1 MTAVTTLGQPR
12 AAVPAP
18 SAAQPV
24 RVTHVVFD
32 FDGGGLETLV
42 AEMAAGF
49 QGTSVQVSLVTLS
62 GREGRLG
69 ASTRHRFESFNIVRP
84 LPVGSMILPT
94 GVAATIRSTRP
105 DVVHLHT
112 GAWYKGARAA
122 RLAGV
127 RRVVYTEHGRE
138 HWDPPLMR
146 WLDRRASMR
155 TDAVVAVSTRLAE
168 YLVREVGVAR
178 TKTFTIHNGIDT
190 SAFTPGP
197 VSVDFRRAL
206 DIPADALVV
215 GSVGRLEA
223 VKSFETLLEAAAA
236 LRKQWNE
243 RFVVV
248 LFGDGSQRQALQQR
262 AEQLGIS
269 QLVRFAGWTDR
280 AIDAYRLMSVFVLP
294 SRSEGQSVSLLE
306 ALACGA
312 VPVVTDVGANRET
325 LGPELATQL
334 VSPGNPGALATTLL
348 ATVSSPQ
355 RVHAMAACGRA
366 RVADLYSQRKMLQE
380 YESLYRRLST
390 TGGVPSR

>member
-1 MTAVTTLGQPR
+1 MTAATTLQGIRPV
-12 AAVPAP
+12 VPAET
-18 SAAQPV
+18 ALRTV

-49 QGTSVQVSLVTLS
+49 RGTSVHVSLVTLS

-69 ASTRHRFESFNIVRP
+69 ASTRERFESFNIVRP
-84 LPVGSMILPT
+84 LPIVSMTWPV
-94 GVAATIRSTRP
+94 GVAATIRSTKP

-127 RRVVYTEHGRE
+127 KRVVYTEHGRE

-155 TDAVVAVSTRLAE
+155 TDAVVSVSTRLGK
-168 YLVREVGVAR
+168 YLAREVGVAQA
-178 TKTFTIHNGIDT
+178 KICTIHNGIDT
-190 SAFTPGP
+190 AAFTPGAA
-197 VSVDFRRAL
+197 SDDLRRSL
-206 DIPADALVV
+206 DIPSDALVL
-215 GSVGRLEA
+215 GSVGRLES
-223 VKSFETLLEAAAA
+223 VKSYERLLEAAAL
-236 LRKQWNE
+236 LRTQWQQP
-243 RFVVV
+243 FVVA
-248 LFGDGSQRQALQQR
+248 LFGDGSQRQPLQQR
-262 AEQLGIS
+262 AEQLGVS
-269 QLVRFAGWTDR
+269 DLVRFAGWTDR
-280 AIDAYRLMSVFVLP
+280 AIDAYRLMDIFVLP

-334 VSPGNPGALATTLL
+334 VSPENPEAIASTLL
-348 ATVSSPQ
+348 ATVKSPQ
-355 RVHAMAACGRA
+355 RMHAMAACGRA
-366 RVADLYSQRKMLQE
+366 RVAEHYSHGKMLRE
-380 YESLYRRLST
+380 YESLYRRLSST
-390 TGGVPSR
+390 RARSR